1 MMSTVW
7 RTVVLSMVLDNTR
20 TTPLDRQIHLRDRL
34 VAYLLDHGFAHLTL
48 EDLARDLRCSK
59 STLYQL
65 APSKAELVVLAVR
78 DFFRAATDRVETA
91 VAAASAGDRV
101 VAYLDA
107 VADALSP
114 VSRQF
119 LHDVAAFA
127 PAREVYERNTE
138 LAAER
143 VRALISEGVRA
154 GRFRK
159 VHARFVA
166 DVVTQTM
173 FDIQRGGI
181 TGRIGIGDSRAYA
194 ELRALVDHTL
204 RG

>member
-1 MMSTVW
+1 M
-7 RTVVLSMVLDNTR
+7 
-20 TTPLDRQIHLRDRL
+20 TPDRQDRLQDRL
-34 VAYLLDHGFAHLTL
+34 VAYLLSHGFARLTV
-48 EDLARDLRCSK
+48 EDLARELRCSK

-78 DFFRAATDRVETA
+78 QFFKTATSQVETA
-91 VAAASAGDRV
+91 VAAASASDRIG
-101 VAYLDA
+101 AYLDA
-107 VADALSP
+107 VAAALSP
-114 VSRQF
+114 ASRQF

-143 VRALISEGVRA
+143 VRTLISEGVRA
-154 GRFRK
+154 GWFRK

-173 FDIQRGGI
+173 LDIQRGGI
-181 TGRIGIGDSRAYA
+181 TGRLGINDSRAYA
-194 ELRALVDHTL
+194 ELRTLVDHTL
-204 RG
+204 RD